1 MIYKITTKTN
11 IETVKGELE
20 AKAKELGF
28 GILKSYAFQDILE
41 RKGFP
46 IDKDITVYELC
57 NPLGAQKVLSQI
69 VEISVYLPCRLSVYE
84 ENGETVLA
92 TIGFENI
99 LESVEVDENF
109 KRFMSELFEYLKALM
124 NAWNEE

>member
-11 IETVKGELE
+11 IETVKEELE

-41 RKGFP
+41 GKGFP
-46 IDKDITVYELC
+46 IEKDITVYELC
-57 NPLGAQKVLSQI
+57 NPAGAQKVLSQI
-69 VEISVYLPCRLSVYE
+69 VEISVYLPCRLSIYE

-109 KRFMSELFEYLKALM
+109 KLFMSELFEHLKALM
-124 NAWNEE
+124 NAWNEV